1 MTELINLTRGEPY
14 PLPLEQGQ
22 NAVAQF
28 LTKTGN
34 ILQIVM
40 PGMSGKEQTALRSGM
55 IKAGFLYEGGALL
68 LLFQFYGSNGRITF
82 DAPFDIRRLSMDRR
96 NLPNLKNPNQRL
108 AIEIRCIDEKK
119 ILRALRLVTMPPA
132 MTLKFLSAVQDQL
145 AAINKPGV
153 MAGWLQQQP
162 EDLLNQ
168 TENWVL
174 GK

>member
-1 MTELINLTRGEPY
+1 
-14 PLPLEQGQ
+14 
-22 NAVAQF
+22 
-28 LTKTGN
+28 
-34 ILQIVM
+34 
-40 PGMSGKEQTALRSGM
+40 
-55 IKAGFLYEGGALL
+55 
-68 LLFQFYGSNGRITF
+68 
-82 DAPFDIRRLSMDRR
+82 MDRR
-96 NLPNLKNPNQRL
+96 NLPNLKNPHQRL

-132 MTLKFLSAVQDQL
+132 MTLKFLSAAQDQL

>member
-1 MTELINLTRGEPY
+1 MTELITLTLGEPY

-28 LTKTGN
+28 LAKTGN
-34 ILQIVM
+34 VLQILM
-40 PGMSGKEQTALRSGM
+40 PGMSSKELTALRSGM
-55 IKAGFLYEGGALL
+55 IKSGFLYEGGALL

-82 DAPFDIRRLSMDRR
+82 DAPFDIRRLSKDRR
-96 NLPNLKNPNQRL
+96 TLPNLKNPHQRL

-145 AAINKPGV
+145 DAIDKPGV